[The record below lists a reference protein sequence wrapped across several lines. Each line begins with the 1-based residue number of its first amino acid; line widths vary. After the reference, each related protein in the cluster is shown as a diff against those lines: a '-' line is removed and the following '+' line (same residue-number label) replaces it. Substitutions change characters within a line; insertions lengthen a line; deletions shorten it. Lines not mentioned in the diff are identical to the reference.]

1 MGTFHQHVLTLIP
14 AWICNYTLRKVW
26 VEITNPFPNLNG
38 TIFLRKMGGGGGKM
52 GLGLWPKIWIWGGGT
67 EKKGKKGAG

>member
-1 MGTFHQHVLTLIP
+1 MSFAKGRLFSVGFNELIP

-38 TIFLRKMGGGGGKM
+38 ATFNWS
-52 GLGLWPKIWIWGGGT
+52 LGVDK
-67 EKKGKKGAG
+67 